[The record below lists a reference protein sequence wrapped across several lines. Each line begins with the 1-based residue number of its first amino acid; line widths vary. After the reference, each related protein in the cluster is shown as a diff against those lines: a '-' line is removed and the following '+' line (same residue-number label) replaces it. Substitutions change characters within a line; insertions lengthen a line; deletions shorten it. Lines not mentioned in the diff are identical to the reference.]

1 VSACLGVN
9 RKYTSGKDIQSFTTS
24 EVVYRSQKPTNE
36 MDGPSI
42 TKDHGAKQVR
52 KLKVSLPEIV
62 LVEGSSNRSRSKS
75 RHSYCPRRHDE
86 DMHMHKVVPVT
97 IDIRE
102 RKEVSVLVLL
112 HEHHVRIQHAI
123 DYRLYDLS
131 KSKRLEGKMR
141 REEIFRRI
149 SYPKTNS
156 NECSA
161 W

>member
-1 VSACLGVN
+1 MSAWEWTGSIAE
-9 RKYTSGKDIQSFTTS
+9 RKIYKILQHPKWCTADHRNQ
-24 EVVYRSQKPTNE
+24 R

-52 KLKVSLPEIV
+52 KLKVSLQEIV
-62 LVEGSSNRSRSKS
+62 LVEGSRSKS
-75 RHSYCPRRHDE
+75 RHSYCPRRYDE
-86 DMHMHKVVPVT
+86 DRHTHKVVPVLL
-97 IDIRE
+97 IRE
-102 RKEVSVLVLL
+102 RKEMSVLVLL

>member
-1 VSACLGVN
+1 MSAWEWTGSILAERIYKVLQHPKWCTADHRN
-9 RKYTSGKDIQSFTTS
+9 QR
-24 EVVYRSQKPTNE
+24 

-52 KLKVSLPEIV
+52 KLKVSLQEIV
-62 LVEGSSNRSRSKS
+62 LVEGSRSKSKS

-86 DMHMHKVVPVT
+86 DMHMHNVPVLL
-97 IDIRE
+97 IRE